1 MTTSAVAEREGARIA
16 RFGMWVFL
24 VTDALSFAALLAAY
38 ATLRARAESWAH
50 IGTSLPLAAV
60 AAAALFASSLTLMRG
75 RVGATLAL
83 GVAFLGAQAFEWIAL
98 LRHGGT
104 GELAASLFIVTTGWH
119 GLHVVAGLIVLA
131 LFRRS
136 PAAALFWQF
145 VDAVWVVLFTAFYL
159 APAVPTAAAIALGV
173 VAAAGFAAIV
183 FFPMNLRGESRAVKV
198 VFVLPLVLPILFTVA
213 VVADAATRGIRP

>member
-1 MTTSAVAEREGARIA
+1 MSSGPVAEEGARIA

-24 VTDALSFAALLAAY
+24 VTDALSFGALLTAD
-38 ATLRARAESWAH
+38 ATLRARAESWSRV
-50 IGTSLPLAAV
+50 GTNLPLAAV

-75 RVGATLAL
+75 RVGATLGL
-83 GVAFLGAQAFEWIAL
+83 GVAFLGAQVYEWIAP
-98 LRHGGT
+98 LRHGGAHD
-104 GELAASLFIVTTGWH
+104 LAGQIFFVATGWH
-119 GLHVVAGLIVLA
+119 GLHVIAGLVVLA

-159 APAVPTAAAIALGV
+159 APAVPLPAAIALAV
-173 VAAAGFAAIV
+173 AAAAGFAAIV
-183 FFPMNLRGESRAVKV
+183 FFPMNLRGEPRAVKV